1 MKLVKELYIND
12 TPVGLVREHIF
23 LDISTPG
30 RADFTV
36 RSTEPLSGIVQLSIG
51 AAGRNS
57 LVDFFT
63 GFIVRSNTV
72 DGAQQRI
79 FCRELSAV
87 LWSTIPVSIRNA
99 SMNDVLGVYARK
111 TGLSF
116 VKLDNAYATTP
127 SPVFQTIANGI
138 HGLDSM
144 GAVFNVPDFIWQQQ
158 GDGEIFVGDWNDS
171 RWAGKPFSID
181 ESFFQEVQLDGT
193 KTMQAVPGLR
203 PGVLLNGQYITSL
216 QLKEHFMVV
225 TCEKRLSV

>member
-1 MKLVKELYIND
+1 MKLVKKLYIND
-12 TPVGLVREHIF
+12 KPVGLVAEHVY

-36 RSTEPLSGIVQLSIG
+36 RSTAPLSGVVHFAIG
-51 AAGRNS
+51 DAGS
-57 LVDFFT
+57 GKLIDFFT

-99 SMNDVLGVYARK
+99 SMSDVLGVYARK

-116 VKLDNAYATTP
+116 VKVGKPYATTP
-127 SPVFQTIANGI
+127 CPVFQTIGNGI
-138 HGLDSM
+138 HGLDSL
-144 GAVFNVPDFIWQQQ
+144 GNVFNIPNFIWQQQ
-158 GDGEIFVGDWNDS
+158 GDGNIFVGDWNDS
-171 RWAGKPFSID
+171 RWAGKPFSLD
-181 ESFFQEVQLDGT
+181 ESFFQDVQLDGT
-193 KTMQAVPGLR
+193 KTLQVLPGLR
-203 PGVLLNGQYITSL
+203 PGVMLNGEYITGL

-225 TCEKRLSV
+225 TCEKQLSV

>member
-1 MKLVKELYIND
+1 MKLVKNLYIND
-12 TPVGLVREHIF
+12 KPFGLVKEHIY
-23 LDISTPG
+23 LDVSTPG

-36 RSTEPLSGIVQLSIG
+36 RSPSPLSGIVHLAIG
-51 AAGRNS
+51 DASRNS

-63 GFIVRSNTV
+63 GFIEKSNTV

-87 LWSTIPVSIRNA
+87 LWSKLPISIRNA

-116 VKLDNAYATTP
+116 VKGNKEYATTP
-127 SPVFQTIANGI
+127 RPVFQTIANGI

-144 GAVFNVPDFIWQQQ
+144 GAIFKIPNFIWQQQ
-158 GDGEIFVGDWNDS
+158 GNGEIFVGDWNDS
-171 RWAGKPFSID
+171 RWAGKPFSVD
-181 ESFFQEVQLDGT
+181 ESLFQEVQLDGT
-193 KTMQAVPGLR
+193 KTMQVLPGLR
-203 PGVLLNGQYITSL
+203 PGVMLNGQYITSL